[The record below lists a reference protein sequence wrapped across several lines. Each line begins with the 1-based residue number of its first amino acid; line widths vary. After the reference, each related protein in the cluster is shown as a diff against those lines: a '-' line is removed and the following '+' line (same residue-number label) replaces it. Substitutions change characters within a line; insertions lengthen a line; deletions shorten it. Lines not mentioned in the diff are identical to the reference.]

1 MKLRYVTVVLF
12 AMAMTASQ
20 IAKAGI
26 SPTLREGTRKNWFAF
41 SIGPSIALLHAPN
54 QLLMEQTF
62 GHHFSKD
69 ASGPAIAID
78 LQEHVAGGLFVLQT
92 GPRFVY
98 DIRIV
103 SGLGLYLS
111 PSVGI
116 EYTFSTGGPHNGFS
130 VPFLFKVKMVLANR
144 GLLFFQP
151 VGIDLMALFRP
162 NSSYVALQ
170 YDLMFG
176 GGVIF

>member
-1 MKLRYVTVVLF
+1 MKKQYGMLLCFAIAVT
-12 AMAMTASQ
+12 AAEIAS
-20 IAKAGI
+20 ARV
-26 SPTLREGTRKNWFAF
+26 SPTLREGTRNNWFAF
-41 SIGPSIALLHAPN
+41 SIGPSIALLHSPN
-54 QLLMEQTF
+54 QLLMEQTY
-62 GHHFSKD
+62 GHHFSRD
-69 ASGPAIAID
+69 ASGPAIALD
-78 LQEHVAGGLFVLQT
+78 LQEHVAGGMFVLQT

-103 SGLGLYLS
+103 RGLGLYLA
-111 PSVGI
+111 PSVGF

-130 VPFLFKVKMVLANR
+130 VPFLFKVKLVLANR
-144 GLLFFQP
+144 GLVFFQP

-162 NSSYVALQ
+162 DNSYVALQ